1 MERNRVRASRLLEY
15 LTPIPTRRVLTEA
28 LRLMILEPFH
38 VQQIGLVRR
47 NDPADEVFSFT
58 DHSIH
63 PVLSLLHIIRRSL
76 DAVEGRGQ
84 MKSINRTQEPLEF
97 PETDPLSDLHGK
109 LLGRRRHSALL
120 CEKKGRIQ
128 DHRDDHHVME
138 GKREGEGGHCL
149 VSRGRVVAVTA
160 CGRGVKQKGEKGGK
174 GRQRVITQSRPCI
187 PILTQGILKDVC
199 MLRLHIELLHNV
211 CLLNH
216 GYEISFEHC
225 DYYREA

>member
-15 LTPIPTRRVLTEA
+15 LTSIPTRRVLTEA

-120 CEKKGRIQ
+120 CEKEGRIQ
-128 DHRDDHHVME
+128 NHRDDHHVME
-138 GKREGEGGHCL
+138 GEREGEG
-149 VSRGRVVAVTA
+149 AVW
-160 CGRGVKQKGEKGGK
+160 
-174 GRQRVITQSRPCI
+174 RP
-187 PILTQGILKDVC
+187 
-199 MLRLHIELLHNV
+199 
-211 CLLNH
+211 
-216 GYEISFEHC
+216 S
-225 DYYREA
+225 